1 MRAPLV
7 VGADGR
13 YGRLPG
19 EAVAPVL
26 HTGDLETVLLEWER
40 GRERDCL
47 EVYQWTNAL
56 AARKAVRKY

>member
-1 MRAPLV
+1 M
-7 VGADGR
+7 
-13 YGRLPG
+13 
-19 EAVAPVL
+19 L

-56 AARKAVRKY
+56 AARKAVRRY